1 MLKELTNGNYFI
13 YQIADGGCG
22 IVKAVNAAHAALVVA
37 NSYHAVTHSS
47 YDVDDVKIHPL
58 NNGGHYFEEAPNV
71 IELGWEIDSNSWD

>member
-22 IVKAVNAAHAALVVA
+22 IVKAVNAANAAVVVA
-37 NSYHAVTHSS
+37 NSYYEVNHSS
-47 YDVDDVKIHPL
+47 CDVNDIKIRPL